1 MPEGEDQTLLSSRQ
15 RGDGSSCV
23 FTTLTCPDLPQRSS
37 SAVNRTHG
45 HCIQTILY
53 SVLSSMLLQ
62 LYQLT
67 SLSLRFPPCKTE
79 IITCIL
85 GPDENETSV
94 HPSSLYLGFP
104 WWLSGQESTCQFRKP
119 QFDPYFRKIPWRR
132 KWLLAW
138 EIPQREELGG
148 LRFMESQKSRT

>member
-67 SLSLRFPPCKTE
+67 SLSLIWPQD
-79 IITCIL
+79 TCY
-85 GPDENETSV
+85 
-94 HPSSLYLGFP
+94 YLSFTG
-104 WWLSGQESTCQFRKP
+104 GESE
-119 QFDPYFRKIPWRR
+119 
-132 KWLLAW
+132 A
-138 EIPQREELGG
+138 QRG
-148 LRFMESQKSRT
+148 